1 MVWILKIQF
10 YVRVRVRVRV
20 RVQARVL
27 LRVIKVR
34 VCACFAV
41 HIILDKSCS
50 LHARPTLRTCMKGAF
65 AGHVSNFEKKKAL
78 GGPYTNKSRI
88 DGNREKRQI

>member
-10 YVRVRVRVRV
+10 CVRVRVRV
-20 RVQARVL
+20 RVQVRVL

-50 LHARPTLRTCMKGAF
+50 LHAQPTLRTCMKG
-65 AGHVSNFEKKKAL
+65 GGGLKGIVSRTLRRE
-78 GGPYTNKSRI
+78 GGR
-88 DGNREKRQI
+88 RER